1 MEGWGVGVGRAL
13 SETNTPFIIIDSS
26 LDVVSNLKKGG
37 FPVIFGDPAEPEVLE
52 AAGIRTARAVVVAI
66 PDRVSQEILISH
78 VQTIAPNVKI
88 ISRVHLDE
96 DWERLKILKVDKIIQ
111 PEFEA
116 AIAITKTIL
125 ISMGKSKEE
134 VRERLKNLRISRSLK

>member
-1 MEGWGVGVGRAL
+1 MWW
-13 SETNTPFIIIDSS
+13 
-26 LDVVSNLKKGG
+26 
-37 FPVIFGDPAEPEVLE
+37 PVLIFGDPAEPEVLE

-66 PDRVSQEILISH
+66 PDRVSREILVSH
-78 VQTIAPNVKI
+78 VQTIAPRVKI

-96 DWERLKILKVDKIIQ
+96 DWERLKILKVDKIVQ

-116 AIAITKTIL
+116 AVAITRSIF

-134 VRERLKNLRISRSLK
+134 IGERLKSLRISRSAK